1 MGKVKDEISTSTPA
15 KASKGKSGGASKS
28 AFVAFLAN
36 LLRWDLYKPMQGW
49 YARVYTAIGLG
60 VVVAAGAWK
69 IYEASLDYAP
79 QWRFGIPAAF
89 AAILGWVVF
98 RIVHYPPFAEFLV
111 ATEAEMNK
119 VSWTS
124 KEDLIRA
131 TTVVLTTVV
140 LMAIFLF
147 LVDTLWTTI
156 LRLIGVLK
164 FTGGGG
170 LGSTG

>member
-1 MGKVKDEISTSTPA
+1 
-15 KASKGKSGGASKS
+15 
-28 AFVAFLAN
+28 
-36 LLRWDLYKPMQGW
+36 
-49 YARVYTAIGLG
+49 
-60 VVVAAGAWK
+60 
-69 IYEASLDYAP
+69 
-79 QWRFGIPAAF
+79 
-89 AAILGWVVF
+89 
-98 RIVHYPPFAEFLV
+98 
-111 ATEAEMNK
+111 MNK

-124 KEDLIRA
+124 TDDLIRA